1 MGAKAA
7 NICRFFWTKIL
18 QNVSETIC
26 LFRFTLNIII
36 FIIFYLYL
44 LREERN
50 PCLNEALTVNRTQP
64 RLTNICDFDK
74 NSKKRVKIDP

>member
-1 MGAKAA
+1 M
-7 NICRFFWTKIL
+7 
-18 QNVSETIC
+18 SETIC

-64 RLTNICDFDK
+64 RLTDICDFDK
-74 NSKKRVKIDP
+74 NSKKTGQNSPVKNLKTIIQEI